1 MTDDVRTIGADEE
14 SGDAAEDDDLDPAAD
29 TAADAAGGTE
39 EDDYEDDDEEFDD
52 VTCAERVLDVCI
64 RAIVD
69 DEDAVEIEPDEN
81 GSRLTLHVSVAQEDM
96 GKIIGKRGRVATALR
111 TLVKAAGGRDGYSA
125 TVEIDD

>member
-1 MTDDVRTIGADEE
+1 MADDTVTI
-14 SGDAAEDDDLDPAAD
+14 
-29 TAADAAGGTE
+29 
-39 EDDYEDDDEEFDD
+39 DDEELGDSDEDLATADAQVDEEVEGDEDEDFYDD

-69 DEDAVEIEPDEN
+69 DEDSVEIEPEEHGN
-81 GSRLTLHVSVAQEDM
+81 RLTLHVSVAQADM

-111 TLVKAAGGRDGYSA
+111 TLVKAAGARDGYSA